1 MTEKEEILKLIQCH
15 KALDPFNYKL
25 AVDWAINLI
34 RQGKETDNILMLAS
48 FSEPIEKY
56 EVSPYL
62 TAVLN
67 ELGIEELECDDAMI
81 AKAHFLLS
89 EILRNNSIR
98 DYLYSLSQL
107 CIEYGFDSRIMD
119 FYLLHH
125 GWSELEEIGVN
136 YYFDGAD
143 LNNIEQILKKEAR
156 KWIDKYINGKQIEE
170 IQP

>member
-125 GWSELEEIGVN
+125 GWSELEEIGV
-136 YYFDGAD
+136 A
-143 LNNIEQILKKEAR
+143 
-156 KWIDKYINGKQIEE
+156 KYRYATSIVIPCSLSSLSPSVKRAKLTCSSPFLRLIS
-170 IQP
+170 